1 MMSNEDDKK
10 PPTWFVRHEGAAMG
24 PFPGSRIRHLL
35 QSGELT
41 LADQISSDR
50 KRWMNMLEVPEVV
63 PLPMRA
69 DAGDSGA
76 RAELERRRQ
85 GNASSRAEERRIPWL
100 ALVVSLCVVG
110 GIMGLAVWVGMP
122 EPVDTPQCEAQ
133 PAPGVDWRNCVM
145 TGVDVGSAS
154 LAGANLNNAVLR
166 EARLSATVLSDA
178 DLRYAD
184 LSGADLKYADLSRS
198 QMLGANLRGADLRAA
213 NLTQTDLR
221 YADLSSSQIE
231 GANFQGA
238 SLGGSLWVDGTKC
251 AENSVGRCIAS
262 AP

>member
-1 MMSNEDDKK
+1 MSNEDEKK
-10 PPTWFVRHEGAAMG
+10 PQTWFVRHDGATLG

-35 QSGELT
+35 QNGELT
-41 LADQISSDR
+41 LADQISTDR
-50 KRWMNMLEVPEVV
+50 HSWLKMLQVPEVV

-69 DAGDSGA
+69 DAGDTGA

-100 ALVVSLCVVG
+100 ALIVSLCVVG

-122 EPVDTPQCEAQ
+122 KPADTPQCDAR
-133 PAPGVDWRNCVM
+133 PAPGVDWRNCVL

-184 LSGADLKYADLSRS
+184 LSGADLQYADLSRS
-198 QMLGANLRGADLRAA
+198 QMLGANLRHADLRAA
-213 NLTQTDLR
+213 NLTGADLR
-221 YADLSSSQIE
+221 FADLSSSQLE
-231 GANFQGA
+231 GANLQEAG
-238 SLGGSLWVDGTKC
+238 LGGAIWSDGTPC
-251 AENSVGRCIAS
+251 AENSIGRCIKS